1 MTASV
6 GRAGAEMTDEEQL
19 RSFGY
24 EQQLNR
30 SMGLMSSLS
39 ISISCMCITAG
50 IFTTFAYSLGLVGPA
65 FIWTWLLVSIGQ
77 MLVALVLA
85 ELAGRMPISGY
96 AFQWTS
102 RLVSSHYG
110 WFVGWAGLMAF
121 TPGFTGLN
129 LGLAPILMQRLG
141 IEISST
147 STLVVVVAITVSQ
160 LAINLAGVR
169 IASRINN
176 VAAFTAELGLS
187 IVLTLILL
195 LVGFVTHPV
204 QSLSFLTTTSAS
216 PQDFPVAILLSALL
230 AMWVLTGFEGAADLA
245 EETKLAARSVPRAV
259 VTSLGV
265 SIVIG
270 FFMLIALTIN
280 IPDLAATMG
289 APVPIVFIL
298 ESALGSTGALIFV
311 IVAMVALYAGG
322 LANMAAASRLLFS
335 LSRDKML
342 PGSKYL
348 SSISTSSHSPS
359 GALVVITVLSVTLV
373 AVGTY
378 MSAFPM
384 ALIVGMA
391 AVGYYAVYGLTV
403 AAVIYAAM
411 KDRLPVKTSFS
422 LGKWAGPIR
431 WVALIWSFLVV
442 AELVIPVANQQ
453 TALMAGVFFVFA
465 ALWYAVSL
473 RSRINRGEAGVP
485 RTSA

>member
-298 ESALGSTGALIFV
+298 ESALGKTGALIFV

-442 AELVIPVANQQ
+442 AELVIPEANQQ

>member
-442 AELVIPVANQQ
+442 AELVIPEANQQ